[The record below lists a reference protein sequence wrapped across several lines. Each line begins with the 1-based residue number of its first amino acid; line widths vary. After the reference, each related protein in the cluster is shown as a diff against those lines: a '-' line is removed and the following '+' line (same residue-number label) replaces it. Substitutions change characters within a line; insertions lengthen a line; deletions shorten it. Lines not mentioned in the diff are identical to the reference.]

1 MNGPRGPAEP
11 PLAPDSQRVD
21 RWLWFARLVKSRTL
35 AAGLVAAGKVRINRL
50 RIEKASHT
58 VKPGDVLT
66 VTVSRRV
73 RVLRVLAAGVRRGPP
88 AEARGLYE
96 ELTAPATETNP
107 GAHSPPRPQGAAPA
121 GRSQGQRTPGTGRPT
136 KLERRRT
143 ERMKGGGV

>member
-1 MNGPRGPAEP
+1 MSGPRGHSEP
-11 PLAPDSQRVD
+11 PPAADTQRID
-21 RWLWFARLVKSRTL
+21 RWLWFARIVKSRTL
-35 AAGLVAAGKVRINRL
+35 AAGLVADGKVRVNRA

-73 RVLRVLAAGVRRGPP
+73 RVLRVLAAGERRGPP
-88 AEARGLYE
+88 AEARTLYE

-107 GAHSPPRPQGAAPA
+107 VAHSPPRSYGAVPA
-121 GRSQGQRTPGTGRPT
+121 GELQGQRAPGAGRPT

-143 ERMKGGGV
+143 ERMKGKAS